1 MFLFNVNKIVII
13 IYIYFFSQY
22 ARLVEIVGAD
32 DLAVG
37 IFLGAHQSIGFKGIL
52 LYGNKVNASCQYS
65 HSHLYWGR
73 EHIKM

>member
-1 MFLFNVNKIVII
+1 MFNVNKIVII
-13 IYIYFFSQY
+13 NIYIITLFSQY

-65 HSHLYWGR
+65 HSHLYWG
-73 EHIKM
+73 ESM